1 MTGEL
6 GAQLRGFL
14 AADFASWSGL
24 PERLTLGE
32 LEGVVLAPDVSGA
45 GRLGADRYEA
55 RWVAAESRVY
65 ESGLRVWTGGDEVLL
80 IQGDHPVDAAGAPA
94 VAPDLGEPELTGDTL
109 LGDITLRGGELVYA
123 ARGLTL
129 HVNPGNG
136 LLLGALGFAP
146 TTPELYVARL
156 RPEVPPL
163 RTLLTGGAQ

>member
-14 AADFASWSGL
+14 AADFTSWSGF
-24 PERLTLGE
+24 PERLTLDE
-32 LEGVVLAPDVSGA
+32 LEGVVLAA
-45 GRLGADRYEA
+45 GVGGRGSLGAERRET

-65 ESGLRVWTGGDEVLL
+65 ERGLRVWTDGDEVVL
-80 IQGDHPVDAAGAPA
+80 IQGEHPLDAAGAPA
-94 VAPDLGEPELTGDTL
+94 VAPELGRPELTGDTL
-109 LGDITLRGGELVYA
+109 LGDVTLPGGELVYA

-156 RPEVPPL
+156 RPEIPPL
-163 RTLLTGGAQ
+163 RSQLTGGVL